1 MLPRQRMPTKA
12 GNRNIMT
19 PAVHSV
25 LTHRYTALYP
35 ISYNTLQCIVWRRQC
50 LEAPFVPKRMR
61 AIVEAIVV
69 MMIDDSEICIKL
81 I

>member
-25 LTHRYTALYP
+25 LAHRYTALYP
-35 ISYNTLQCIVWRRQC
+35 IHKHGYNTLECIAWRRQC

-61 AIVEAIVV
+61 AIVGHCG
-69 MMIDDSEICIKL
+69 DDD
-81 I
+81 

>member
-25 LTHRYTALYP
+25 LAHRYTALYP
-35 ISYNTLQCIVWRRQC
+35 ISYNTLQCIAWRRQC

-61 AIVEAIVV
+61 AIVGHCG
-69 MMIDDSEICIKL
+69 DDD
-81 I
+81 